1 MERVCIDSFDIDLKS
16 ALRNLKS
23 AILPGAMLLALS
35 VPAEAQEVIF
45 LVRHTEQAGAGR
57 TDPPLTEAGKERAT
71 RLAEILKDAGINQIF
86 VTKWIRTVQTAEPIA
101 KSLRI
106 HTKVYE
112 RDDIDGFMARL
123 RTEHPQ
129 DRVLIIGHSLP
140 ITPLIKALG
149 HPETIKIAPLE
160 YDNLFVVIPKIKGN
174 PLVVRIRY

>member
-1 MERVCIDSFDIDLKS
+1 MRKFFFVFL
-16 ALRNLKS
+16 LL
-23 AILPGAMLLALS
+23 AILDGGTMGAG
-35 VPAEAQEVIF
+35 AQEVIF

-57 TDPPLTEAGKERAT
+57 TDPPLTEAGQERAK
-71 RLAEILKDAGINQIF
+71 RLAVILKDAGINQIF
-86 VTKWIRTVQTAEPIA
+86 VTKWIRTVQTAESIA

-112 RDDIDGFMARL
+112 RDDSDGFVARL

-140 ITPLIKALG
+140 ITPLLKALG

-160 YDNLFVVIPKIKGN
+160 YDNLFVVIPKIKES